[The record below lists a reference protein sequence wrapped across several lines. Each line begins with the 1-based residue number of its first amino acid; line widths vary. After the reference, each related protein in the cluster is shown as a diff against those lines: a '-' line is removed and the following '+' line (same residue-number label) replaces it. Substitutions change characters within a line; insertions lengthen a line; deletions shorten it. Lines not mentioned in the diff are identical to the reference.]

1 MSGQPLIALPR
12 EPRLTMVEQSEWST
26 ALRREH
32 RDLSAEGAD
41 IRCEACQ
48 AAIQRDDRAIYLE
61 CGLCEFCDA
70 RLSPYPHR
78 PSQDDPRWP
87 GGLSC

>member
-1 MSGQPLIALPR
+1 
-12 EPRLTMVEQSEWST
+12 MVEQSESSM
-26 ALRREH
+26 ALRREDP
-32 RDLSAEGAD
+32 DLSAEGED
-41 IRCEACQ
+41 IRCEVCW
-48 AAIQRDDRAIYLE
+48 AAIQRDDRATYLE

-78 PSQDDPRWP
+78 PCQDDPRWP

>member
-1 MSGQPLIALPR
+1 
-12 EPRLTMVEQSEWST
+12 MVEQTEWSI
-26 ALRREH
+26 ALRLEN
-32 RDLSAEGAD
+32 RDLSAHGED
-41 IRCEACQ
+41 FHCEACWVL
-48 AAIQRDDRAIYLE
+48 IQRDDRAAYLE

-70 RLSPYPHR
+70 RLSPYPRR